1 MHLKFKI
8 ITISLIKFKTK
19 PSPKLNG
26 RIKVINIFS
35 FKGINYL
42 ETDQFAQISLQKQNT
57 F

>member
-8 ITISLIKFKTK
+8 ITITLIKFKTK

-26 RIKVINIFS
+26 RIKVINIIS